1 MKPPLLKKPEFP
13 NVSVKYF
20 FEALS
25 FLTVLPM
32 PRKAL
37 PAAEPRSLAKSMFFF
52 PLIGFGIGWTALAF
66 FFLLLRIF
74 PESIAC
80 LALLA
85 VPVILTGGLHA
96 DGFADFCDG
105 FFGGRT
111 REDILRIMK
120 DSRIGAFGGLGLVF
134 LMLGKYEFLKILP
147 HPEMF
152 FPFALAAGRGAQVL
166 FSYALP
172 YAGLEGGLGAMTASK
187 VGIRELA
194 GAGLTLVLL
203 AFLAGPAAWFSL
215 LSLLPL
221 WAGLGFFYQRKIGG
235 VTGDLLGAAS
245 EMTELWV
252 LASAAALAG
261 GI

>member
-1 MKPPLLKKPEFP
+1 MTILRDLFQA
-13 NVSVKYF
+13 V
-20 FEALS
+20 S
-25 FLTVLPM
+25 FLTVVPV
-32 PRKAL
+32 PHAKSN
-37 PAAEPRSLAKSMFFF
+37 SLAKSMIFF
-52 PLIGFGIGWTALAF
+52 PLVGFGIGWVSLGF
-66 FFLLLRIF
+66 YFFLLKIF

-85 VPVILTGGLHA
+85 VPVILTGGLHV

-147 HPEMF
+147 RPEIF

-166 FSYALP
+166 FSFSLP
-172 YAGLEGGLGAMTASK
+172 YAGLEGGLGASTASK
-187 VGIRELA
+187 VGIRELL
-194 GAGLTLVLL
+194 GAGLTLGIL
-203 AFLAGPAAWFSL
+203 AFLSGPAAWVSL

-221 WAGLGFFYQRKIGG
+221 WAGFGFFYQRKIGG

-261 GI
+261 GFS